1 MAGIPDRPSLEGLEA
16 KWDEAWE
23 DGGVFRFDR
32 SKPDIYSIDT
42 PPPTVSG
49 QLHLGT
55 VFGYVQF
62 DAVARFHRMRG
73 REVLFP
79 IGWDDNGLPTERR
92 VQNLY
97 GVRCDPALPY
107 AADFDI
113 EPVADQ
119 RPAAQRSREQL
130 PISRRNFVELCQRQT
145 AIDEQLFESV
155 FRTIGLSV
163 DWSLMYTTVGDRCR
177 AVAQRRI
184 PAQPG
189 PGRGLRGGR
198 AHPVGCRL
206 PDRHCAGGTGG
217 PPGAGNRRPA
227 WLFPAVRREGR
238 DRDHSAGIAA
248 RLRGTWSCIPMTTG
262 TARWSGRRS
271 GRHCSACRFRCWL
284 IRWPSRRR
292 VPAPQWCAPSAT
304 PPTCCG
310 GVNCGCRCGR

>member
-1 MAGIPDRPSLEGLEA
+1 MAAIPDRPSLEGLEA
-16 KWDEAWE
+16 KWDDAWE
-23 DGGVFRFDR
+23 RGGVFRFDR
-32 SKPDIYSIDT
+32 NKPDIYSIDT

-62 DAVARFHRMRG
+62 DSIARFHRMRG

-92 VQNLY
+92 VQNLF

-119 RPAAQRSREQL
+119 RPAAQRSREQQ

-163 DWSLMYTTVGDRCR
+163 DWSLMYTTVGDHCR
-177 AVAQRRI
+177 AVAQRAFLRNLARDEAYAAAAPTLWDVDFQTAI
-184 PAQPG
+184 AQAELEDRPVTGIAVRLGFSLAVPARRSRWRPLG
-189 PGRGLRGGR
+189 PN
-198 AHPVGCRL
+198 CY
-206 PDRHCAGGTGG
+206 
-217 PPGAGNRRPA
+217 RPA
-227 WLFPAVRREGR
+227 LQ
-238 DRDHSAGIAA
+238 
-248 RLRGTWSCIPMTTG
+248 WSFIPMTTG
-262 TARWSGRRS
+262 
-271 GRHCSACRFRCWL
+271 
-284 IRWPSRRR
+284 I
-292 VPAPQWCAPSAT
+292 AP
-304 PPTCCG
+304 
-310 GVNCGCRCGR
+310 